1 MTCEFWFLETKT
13 QISSYEYEI
22 TAQIRILIH
31 FIFPKLEQIRK
42 NVSFNTLVDQN
53 KSFLIQWPVQM
64 PEIEVQFF
72 NILNFRC
79 LSDRFLYSLSCL
91 NFRWLVRPILKKRI
105 HFAKRMLDWD
115 AVLFVQGQ
123 FHNTNISRI
132 S

>member
-13 QISSYEYEI
+13 KMSSYKYEI
-22 TAQIRILIH
+22 TTQIIILIKIGL
-31 FIFPKLEQIRK
+31 FWYSDPYKG
-42 NVSFNTLVDQN
+42 
-53 KSFLIQWPVQM
+53 
-64 PEIEVQFF
+64 PESQFKF
-72 NILNFRC
+72 WKILNFRC

-123 FHNTNISRI
+123 FHITNITRTSHEHFLI
-132 S
+132 